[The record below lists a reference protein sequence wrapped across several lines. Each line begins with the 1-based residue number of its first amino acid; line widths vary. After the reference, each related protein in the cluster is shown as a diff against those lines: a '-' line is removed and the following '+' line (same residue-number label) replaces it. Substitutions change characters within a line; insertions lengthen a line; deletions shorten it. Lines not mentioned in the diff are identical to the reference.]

1 MGMQGRGMPQP
12 MPKPTTTPS
21 PGTRLRA
28 PGLSLARSFGFDP
41 NMQLQP
47 GQELTDPRQIQQFR
61 DARNR
66 GIGELLLMIGDAFS
80 PQALAGEPVVQ
91 ENALARRKAREE
103 ERLLQQKEKRQEE
116 FRNIFK
122 LTARDKYGPGILG
135 DKAYYGDISSKL
147 MQFGDPQTALQFA
160 QLAQPK
166 DDAEAR
172 KITLSQNEQ
181 EGKQWK
187 TVDKGIKNF
196 RQIIDAAQEDSGSA
210 AYSLMIKY
218 IKNLDDSVVREGEV
232 RTFGNFQGV
241 YKNFMNTFERAKG
254 KGFTPQIRNEL
265 VQLAQKSVQ
274 TLVDDWDRYKAD
286 RTEDLYNP
294 LGLNP
299 EQVFAGYEYERTF
312 DEEGTPTDVLYRAYS
327 VDDFKNKG
335 QERFADE
342 NYNPRNKFRRV
353 DK

>member
-1 MGMQGRGMPQP
+1 MQGRGMPQP
-12 MPKPTTTPS
+12 MPKTTTI
-21 PGTRLRA
+21 PGTKLRA
-28 PGLSLARSFGFDP
+28 PGLGLARSFGFDA

-47 GQELTDPRQIQQFR
+47 GQQLTDPAQIQRFQN
-61 DARNR
+61 ARNK
-66 GIGELLLMIGDAFS
+66 GIGELLLMASDAFS
-80 PQALAGEPVVQ
+80 PAALRGDPVVQ
-91 ENALARRKAREE
+91 QNALARRKAREE
-103 ERLLQQKEKRQEE
+103 ERLLQEKEKRQDE

-122 LTARDKYGPGILG
+122 LTTRDKYGPGILG

-286 RTEDLYNP
+286 RTQDLYSP

-312 DEEGTPTDVLYRAYS
+312 DEEGTPTDVLYRAYTR
-327 VDDFKNKG
+327 DDFINKG
-335 QERFADE
+335 QEKFEDQ
-342 NYNPRNKFRRV
+342 NYKRRNQFNRV
-353 DK
+353 N

>member
-1 MGMQGRGMPQP
+1 
-12 MPKPTTTPS
+12 
-21 PGTRLRA
+21 
-28 PGLSLARSFGFDP
+28 
-41 NMQLQP
+41 MQL
-47 GQELTDPRQIQQFR
+47 
-61 DARNR
+61 
-66 GIGELLLMIGDAFS
+66 
-80 PQALAGEPVVQ
+80 
-91 ENALARRKAREE
+91 
-103 ERLLQQKEKRQEE
+103 
-116 FRNIFK
+116 
-122 LTARDKYGPGILG
+122 
-135 DKAYYGDISSKL
+135 
-147 MQFGDPQTALQFA
+147 GDPQTALQFA

-265 VQLAQKSVQ
+265 VQLD
-274 TLVDDWDRYKAD
+274 T
-286 RTEDLYNP
+286 TE
-294 LGLNP
+294 
-299 EQVFAGYEYERTF
+299 
-312 DEEGTPTDVLYRAYS
+312 AYS
-327 VDDFKNKG
+327 ENEWKGVKQWNKPNSLVIKPNETKNFALKLILSKGIKNKIQLYISVNLIG
-335 QERFADE
+335 M
-342 NYNPRNKFRRV
+342 
-353 DK
+353 